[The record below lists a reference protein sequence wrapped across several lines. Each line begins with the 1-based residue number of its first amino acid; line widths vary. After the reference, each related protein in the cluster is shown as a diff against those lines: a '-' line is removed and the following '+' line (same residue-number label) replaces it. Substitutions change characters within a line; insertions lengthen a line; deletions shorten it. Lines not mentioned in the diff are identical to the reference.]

1 MFWCCQSLASI
12 GITPSVKS
20 IGRRAFEGCKNLTSI
35 KTSFG
40 VTTIGDGAFSGCENL
55 TSIKLPRKF
64 VEDREKFRRDKRSK
78 RVYLSTMDD
87 VEIIPI
93 D

>member
-12 GITPSVKS
+12 GISPSVKS

-35 KTSFG
+35 K
-40 VTTIGDGAFSGCENL
+40 
-55 TSIKLPRKF
+55 LPRKF
-64 VEDREKFRRDKRSK
+64 VEDREKFRRDRRSK